1 MELQYKKGVEEEA
14 EYFEKTGNLKLI
26 KKINRLLD
34 ELKKHPKTGTGK
46 PEKLKENL
54 SGFWSRRI
62 NKEHRIVYKIDTKQK
77 IVKIYSMYGH
87 YDDIDID
94 D

>member
-34 ELKKHPKTGTGK
+34 E
-46 PEKLKENL
+46 
-54 SGFWSRRI
+54 
-62 NKEHRIVYKIDTKQK
+62 
-77 IVKIYSMYGH
+77 
-87 YDDIDID
+87 
-94 D
+94 